1 MLTDRI
7 CCGFE
12 ATGVTVIYPQLL
24 SALSLLRLS
33 ILLGSLLT
41 CSANAPTAYAE
52 AGTAIAYVLPG
63 ASAASQLERMRAQA
77 QQAYQATQFEQSLP
91 LYQRIATSGNA
102 TANDLYW
109 LGESYFQIGQFVNAA
124 QAFEDSLKLDA
135 NNDLLKVRLAESYL
149 SSNQMLQA
157 KAACEKG
164 INSSS
169 DQRVR
174 QQLSVLLRVCLKP
187 LPELQ
192 KGKFSS
198 AQGHTER

>member
-1 MLTDRI
+1 M
-7 CCGFE
+7 
-12 ATGVTVIYPQLL
+12 IYPQLL

>member
-1 MLTDRI
+1 MRTDRL
-7 CCGFE
+7 CCGFD
-12 ATGVTVIYPQLL
+12 AKGVTVIYPKFLL
-24 SALSLLRLS
+24 VGTLLVGTSLVCTLWVPSAL
-33 ILLGSLLT
+33 
-41 CSANAPTAYAE
+41 AETA
-52 AGTAIAYVLPG
+52 TAIAYVLPG
-63 ASAASQLERMRAQA
+63 ASAASQLERLRTEA

-109 LGESYFQIGQFVNAA
+109 LGESYFQTGQFVNAA
-124 QAFEDSLKLDA
+124 QAFEDALKLDA

-149 SSNQMLQA
+149 SSRQLLQA
-157 KAACEKG
+157 RAACEKG

-187 LPELQ
+187 VPELQ